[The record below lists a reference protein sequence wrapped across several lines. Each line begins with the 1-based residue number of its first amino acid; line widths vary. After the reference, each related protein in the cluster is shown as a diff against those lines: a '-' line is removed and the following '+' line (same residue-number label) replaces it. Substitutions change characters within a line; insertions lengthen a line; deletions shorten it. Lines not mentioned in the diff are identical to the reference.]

1 MNLNKVSLKKY
12 LELCVIVIMTL
23 TVIVYVNKVARQ
35 MFVTGFGKRM
45 GVVYKVTKRGW
56 FAKSWEGE
64 MFVPSE
70 EVNLSGAVNPEIWF
84 FSISDELVV
93 KDLEK
98 TMGRNVILK
107 YNRSFSPFERETLF
121 DVTKVI
127 TNDVPQ
133 IFIQMQDE
141 MIPYPRFTPN
151 NTNSKH

>member
-1 MNLNKVSLKKY
+1 MNLNRVSLKKY
-12 LELCVIVIMTL
+12 LELFVIVIMTL

-35 MFVTGFGKRM
+35 MFVTGVGKRM

-56 FAKSWEGE
+56 FVKSWEGE

-70 EVNLSGAVNPEIWF
+70 EVNLSGGINPEIWF